1 MPWPWH
7 VQLVG
12 QPGGASTEHS
22 HAMRLASAT
31 ACRSVQR
38 WMSFGRP
45 GALSAVSML
54 IAVRFA
60 SRFAS
65 APWPRS
71 CPCHTAPSRSRLP
84 APPPPP
90 PPPQSDPRP
99 PTKDDPLPPQ
109 RGRDPPPPPALWGG
123 RPPTPPRSSLRC
135 RIRSTRRGSRHSD
148 KRHYCHGIPTN
159 RRTTAPGR
167 SGRNL
172 MYSRSSEG

>member
-7 VQLVG
+7 VQLGG
-12 QPGGASTEHS
+12 QPEGASTEHS

-71 CPCHTAPSRSRLP
+71 CHCHTPPSRAPL
-84 APPPPP
+84 PPPPP
-90 PPPQSDPRP
+90 PPPHP
-99 PTKDDPLPPQ
+99 PPAH
-109 RGRDPPPPPALWGG
+109 GPPPPPPPPPLGG
-123 RPPTPPRSSLRC
+123 GGGLARVRADRDGVDSQGFLGKPQ
-135 RIRSTRRGSRHSD
+135 GE
-148 KRHYCHGIPTN
+148 
-159 RRTTAPGR
+159 A
-167 SGRNL
+167 
-172 MYSRSSEG
+172 